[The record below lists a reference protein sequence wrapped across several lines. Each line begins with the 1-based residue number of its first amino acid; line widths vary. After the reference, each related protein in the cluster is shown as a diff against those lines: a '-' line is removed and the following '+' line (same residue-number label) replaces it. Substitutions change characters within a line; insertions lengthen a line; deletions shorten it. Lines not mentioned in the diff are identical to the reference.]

1 MRVLLLPSLLLV
13 LRLLSVAV
21 EALVRVVAEVRLLL
35 LLAVVV
41 LVRVV
46 LELRVLLGVV
56 TLLLLLLLLLR
67 ELLVVAGVAVLPV
80 ERVPLLLELLCD
92 DEGRVVVLLLRDVDP
107 LSREVLL
114 VEVEVVVRVL
124 LVVLPLWVGRVVAVC
139 EPWLR
144 TLVGACEVVVAVR
157 PPWLLPSSA

>member
-92 DEGRVVVLLLRDVDP
+92 DEGRVVVLLLCDVDP

-124 LVVLPLWVGRVVAVC
+124 LVPLWVGRVVAVC

>member
-124 LVVLPLWVGRVVAVC
+124 LVPLWVGRVVAVC